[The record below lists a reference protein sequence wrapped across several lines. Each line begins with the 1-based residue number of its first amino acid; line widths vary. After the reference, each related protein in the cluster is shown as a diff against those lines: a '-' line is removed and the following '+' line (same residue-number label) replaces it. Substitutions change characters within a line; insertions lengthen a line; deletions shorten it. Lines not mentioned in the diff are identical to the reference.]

1 MFTGIRALVFDF
13 DGTLVDASAAI
24 CHAFNSALTR
34 FGLPER
40 AVADIQAMIGR
51 PLREMFRRTQP
62 QLDQTDID
70 LLVAYYREA
79 FAPVAATLSRP
90 MPGLDAMLSH
100 FRPRCALG
108 IATSRL
114 SDGAEQILG
123 HLGCL
128 DAFSAIIGLQ
138 DVTQAKPHPEPVQ
151 KAVAAL
157 GATPAAS
164 VMIGDVP
171 DDMRAGRA
179 AGTGTVGIISDLYDT
194 ATLRAA
200 GADEVVTRLDQLIPL
215 IRLADH

>member
-1 MFTGIRALVFDF
+1 MFTGVRALVFDF

-24 CHAFNSALTR
+24 CHSFNNALSR
-34 FGLPER
+34 FGLPGR
-40 AVADIQAMIGR
+40 AEVDIQAMIGR
-51 PLREMFRRTQP
+51 PLHEMFHRAQP

-79 FAPVAATLSRP
+79 FAPVAASLSRP
-90 MPGLDAMLSH
+90 MPGLGTMLSH
-100 FRPRCALG
+100 FRSRCALG

-114 SDGAEQILG
+114 SDGAEKILG

-128 DAFSAIIGLQ
+128 DAFCVIIGLQ
-138 DVTQAKPHPEPVQ
+138 DVTHPKPHPEPVL
-151 KAVAAL
+151 KAVMAL
-157 GATPAAS
+157 GATPASS

-179 AGTGTVGIISDLYDT
+179 AGTSTVGIISDLYDA

-200 GADEVVTRLDQLIPL
+200 GADEVIARLDELMPL